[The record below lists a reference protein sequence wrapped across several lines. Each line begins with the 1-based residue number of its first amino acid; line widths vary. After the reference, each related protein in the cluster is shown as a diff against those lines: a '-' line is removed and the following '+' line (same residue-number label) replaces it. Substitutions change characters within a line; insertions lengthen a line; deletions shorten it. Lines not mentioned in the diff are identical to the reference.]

1 MRRRTCLYPDPVHN
15 STILLCSVVV
25 GNIDIDDQY
34 RFCEGVS
41 WDPDLAS
48 AEEEKNSSKQGCFE
62 SCEHKQEDEEG
73 VLLLTVH
80 PVFQTEILEMEE
92 TSYSIPIK

>member
-1 MRRRTCLYPDPVHN
+1 MITTDCLKVY
-15 STILLCSVVV
+15 
-25 GNIDIDDQY
+25 
-34 RFCEGVS
+34 
-41 WDPDLAS
+41 PDLAS
-48 AEEEKNSSKQGCFE
+48 AEEENNRSKQCCFE
-62 SCEHKQEDEEG
+62 SCEHKEEDEEG

>member
-1 MRRRTCLYPDPVHN
+1 MHN
-15 STILLCSVVV
+15 CTILLCSVVV
-25 GNIDIDDQY
+25 GIIDIDDQY

-48 AEEEKNSSKQGCFE
+48 AEEEKNRSKQCCFE
-62 SCEHKQEDEEG
+62 SCEHKEEDEEG
-73 VLLLTVH
+73 VLLLTIH

>member
-1 MRRRTCLYPDPVHN
+1 MINTDFVRVYP
-15 STILLCSVVV
+15 
-25 GNIDIDDQY
+25 
-34 RFCEGVS
+34 
-41 WDPDLAS
+41 DPDLAS
-48 AEEEKNSSKQGCFE
+48 AEEEKNRSKQCCFE
-62 SCEHKQEDEEG
+62 SCEEKQEDEEG